1 MIIQPAPAGEKRFV
15 STMVEH
21 LELCSQIISAFGNE
35 AFERPEPYE
44 EFVYTVAHHDR
55 GWDETD
61 ANPVLH
67 AESGFPCGLGTG
79 AVPGVL
85 DTSRRSPD
93 FNEAQHPYCGLLSS
107 MHSWGL
113 YNDRYGVSEF
123 TVLGGGK
130 SVPIPPENEQF
141 VTGLLDD
148 EITRQQRLKDELAAS
163 PDTAAWIDEKLL
175 LRNYKLLQFI
185 DTLALYFNL
194 RHESQRAE
202 EHFVHVSKSKDE
214 DTTVTVRPIGDGRYE
229 VSPFPFAGDELE
241 VRCKGRYFDQISAG
255 CEPDNFEAHLYGLP
269 VTEQVFTFG
278 QAPGLSATDK

>member
-1 MIIQPAPAGEKRFV
+1 
-15 STMVEH
+15 MVEH
-21 LELCSQIISAFGNE
+21 LELCGQIISAFGNE
-35 AFERPEPYE
+35 AFERPVPYE

-113 YNDRYGVSEF
+113 YNDRYGVSGF

-163 PDTAAWIDEKLL
+163 PNTAAWIDEKSLM
-175 LRNYKLLQFI
+175 RNYKLLQFV

-202 EHFVHVSKSKDE
+202 EHFVHVPKSEDE
-214 DTTVTVRPIGDGRYE
+214 DTTVTVSPIGGGRYE
-229 VSPFPFAGDELE
+229 VSPFPFVGDELE
-241 VRCKGRYFDQISAG
+241 VRCKGRYFDQILAG
-255 CEPDNFEAHLYGLP
+255 GEPDVFEVHLYGLP
-269 VTEQVFTFG
+269 VTEQIFTFG
-278 QAPGLSATDK
+278 QAPRLSTTGTDPYMSG

>member
-1 MIIQPAPAGEKRFV
+1 MIIQAAPAGEKRFV

-21 LELCSQIISAFGNE
+21 LELCEQFINAFGND

-44 EFVYTVAHHDR
+44 EFIYTVVHHDR

-79 AVPGVL
+79 PVPGVL

-93 FNEAQHPYCGLLSS
+93 FNQAEHPYCGLLSS

-113 YNDRYGVSEF
+113 YNERYGVSEF

-148 EITRQQRLKDELAAS
+148 EIARQQRLKSELAAS
-163 PDTAAWIDEKLL
+163 PETASWVEEKSLM
-175 LRNYKLLQFI
+175 RNYKLLQFF

-194 RHESQRAE
+194 RHESQRME
-202 EHFVHVSKSKDE
+202 EQFVHIPISVEADA
-214 DTTVTVRPIGDGRYE
+214 TVTVRPIGDGKYE
-229 VSPFPFAGDELE
+229 VFPFPFAGDELE
-241 VRCKGRYFDQISAG
+241 VRCKGRYFEQISAND
-255 CEPDNFEAHLYGLP
+255 EPDDLAGFLYSLP
-269 VTEQVFTFG
+269 VTEQVFTFVAG
-278 QAPGLSATDK
+278 APNAVI